1 MMSGL
6 AIVIADEGELA
17 IATEARSRELSIRI
31 GASDT
36 GIDFGVLEVVV
47 VTGIFFFVI
56 GIEHW
61 ANLLSN
67 APFSGSAI
75 TIDLTKMT
83 ARM

>member
-1 MMSGL
+1 MSGL

-47 VTGIFFFVI
+47 VTDLFFVI

-61 ANLLSN
+61 ANLLSV
-67 APFSGSAI
+67 APYFIGA
-75 TIDLTKMT
+75 
-83 ARM
+83 A